1 MEQAVRQLR
10 IQTYK
15 EQLAAC
21 NGVCAA
27 LSKEL
32 DKADLLEDQRL
43 AIGHR
48 WDEAMKESH
57 ALQFM
62 LDRLEQGKREGSALK
77 RLSEQS

>member
-1 MEQAVRQLR
+1 MEEAIRQLR
-10 IQTYK
+10 IGIYK

-21 NGVCAA
+21 NQDCAA

-32 DKADLLEDQRL
+32 EKADLPQDQRL

-62 LDRLEQGKREGSALK
+62 LDRLKQEKREDQAGQQFELG
-77 RLSEQS
+77 